1 MSDAKSLLLPAP
13 PSPANA
19 SRHFSGFQ
27 PAERPDEDRDENALI
42 VRLFEVLIALDG
54 HEARFLHGC
63 LPRADSTFGVGLAF
77 FLAAMAGGARG
88 WLGIR
93 AARSIDAL
101 DDGLL
106 IDDVDD
112 ALKPRRRS
120 TPDGRS
126 WWVSRLP
133 VLFGDDLK
141 RMICAVAIPQE
152 GDEGPLFVLQTR
164 LPILG
169 AVQLTGRY
177 TVGQLDLALHTT
189 VPLETDLAVDLCATA
204 NATLA
209 DLGMTGELTFAPLI
223 GGWLDLDSRLHA
235 DTRL

>member
-1 MSDAKSLLLPAP
+1 MSDANRQLLKPPPAP
-13 PSPANA
+13 AGPA
-19 SRHFSGFQ
+19 RHFGGFQ
-27 PAERPDEDRDENALI
+27 PAERPDDDRDENVLV
-42 VRLFEVLIALDG
+42 VRLFEVLAALDG

-63 LPRADSTFGVGLAF
+63 LARADSTFGVGLAF
-77 FLAAMAGGARG
+77 FLAAMAGGVRG
-88 WLGIR
+88 WLGVR

-133 VLFGDDLK
+133 VLHGDDLK
-141 RMICAVAIPQE
+141 RMIVAVAIPR
-152 GDEGPLFVLQTR
+152 DEDDGPLFVLQAR
-164 LPILG
+164 LPSLG

-177 TVGQLDLALHTT
+177 VVGQLDLALHTS
-189 VPLETDLAVDLCATA
+189 VPLDTGWAVDLCATT
-204 NATLA
+204 NATLS
-209 DLGMTGELTFAPLI
+209 DLGLTGELTFAPLI
-223 GGWLDLDSRLHA
+223 GAWLDLDARLHA